1 MREMKVLITGAL
13 GFIGYFLSASL
24 EASGHEVIRVG
35 RSARPTTEC
44 ATGFNDV
51 DLRHGPAA
59 ESEVVVH
66 LACTTQPATSDAAIE
81 RDITENVA
89 ASARFFARC
98 GEAGVGRIVLASSG
112 GTVYGDLRDGDRA
125 WRETDSCRPTTAHGA
140 MKLAVE
146 SYLRVVATRTAVC
159 PVVARI
165 SNAYGRRS
173 GFRPDHGVVEAMVG
187 AVVADEE
194 VALWGDGGAT
204 RDYVHIDDVV
214 RALVAMIEA
223 PAPAPVYNVGTGRAT
238 SLIALLAQ
246 VEEALGKRAR
256 VRREPERRGDLRR
269 NVLDTTLLRSDLA
282 WEPRVSLEAGI
293 ERLAKQLDAASFAAR
308 RARG

>member
-1 MREMKVLITGAL
+1 MKILITGAL

-24 EASGHEVIRVG
+24 EASGHEVVRVG
-35 RSARPTTEC
+35 RSARPTTEF

-51 DLRHGPAA
+51 DLLHGPAA
-59 ESEVVVH
+59 GCEVVVH

-81 RDITENVA
+81 RDISDNVA

-98 GEAGVGRIVLASSG
+98 GDAGVGRIVLASSG
-112 GTVYGDLRDGDRA
+112 GTVYGDLRNGDRA

-146 SYLRVVATRTAVC
+146 SYLRVVATRTAVR

-165 SNAYGRRS
+165 GNAYGRRG
-173 GFRPDHGVVEAMVG
+173 GFRPDHGVVEAMVR
-187 AVVADEE
+187 AVIADRE
-194 VALWGDGGAT
+194 LTIWGDAM

-223 PAPAPVYNVGTGRAT
+223 PMPEPVYNVGTGRAT
-238 SLIALLAQ
+238 SLIALLAH

-256 VRREPERRGDLRR
+256 VRREPARSGDLRR
-269 NVLDTTLLRSDLA
+269 NVLDAALLRSDLA

-293 ERLAKQLDAASFAAR
+293 ARLVSQLDTAPFEAR
-308 RARG
+308 RSRG